1 MDTELLR
8 TFLELNRTRHFGHT
22 ADNLCL
28 SQSAVSARI
37 RLLED
42 TIGAPLF
49 TRNRNDIQLTAAGQK
64 LIPFAEHLVLT
75 WNRARHEVVL
85 DEAIQSSLLIG
96 AVPSLWDIRLQDWL
110 AQVSETMPELALSAE
125 VQNQDWLLRQVRD
138 RMLDLAFTFE
148 APQSGDLEVR
158 DLGVVSL
165 ILVASH
171 AGLSPTEA
179 MGAGYILV
187 DWGTSFSFAHAR
199 HFPGSPAARLRMN
212 LGRMARAFLLQ
223 SGGSAYLAE
232 DMVAGD
238 IRARRLYKVKGA
250 PVIER
255 RAYALF
261 PSDSEKRSVIDQ
273 VLAIYNQA
281 DKQPASLAPVY

>member
-1 MDTELLR
+1 MDTELMR
-8 TFLELNRTRHFGHT
+8 TFLELNRTRHFGRT

-42 TIGAPLF
+42 AIGTPLF

-64 LIPFAEHLVLT
+64 LIPYAEQLVLT
-75 WNRARHEVVL
+75 WSRARHEVVL
-85 DEAIQSSLLIG
+85 EEAVQTSLLVG
-96 AVPSLWDIRLQDWL
+96 AVPSLWDIQLQAWL
-110 AQVSETMPELALSAE
+110 EQVSEAMPGVALSAE
-125 VQNQDWLLRQVRD
+125 VQNQDFLLRQVRE

-148 APQSGDLEVR
+148 APQSGELEVC
-158 DLGVVSL
+158 DLGPVPLV
-165 ILVASH
+165 LVASR

-179 MGAGYILV
+179 LAAGYILV
-187 DWGTSFSFAHAR
+187 DWGASFSLAHAR
-199 HFPGSPAARLRMN
+199 HFPGSPAPRLRMS

-232 DMVAGD
+232 AMVASD
-238 IRARRLYKVKGA
+238 LRARRLYKVKGA

-255 RAYALF
+255 RAYAMF
-261 PSDSEKRSVIDQ
+261 PGDTEKRELIKN
-273 VLAIYNQA
+273 VLKFYQSS
-281 DKQPASLAPVY
+281 PSTVSGLAPAT